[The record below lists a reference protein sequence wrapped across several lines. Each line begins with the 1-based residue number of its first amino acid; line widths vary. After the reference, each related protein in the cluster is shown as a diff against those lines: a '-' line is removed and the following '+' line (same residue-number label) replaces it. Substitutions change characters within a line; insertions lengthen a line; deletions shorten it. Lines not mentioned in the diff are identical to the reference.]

1 MADSI
6 FPSGSE
12 LQVNIGWVSGN
23 GRAILRLQQD
33 RNLVLYKDNQ
43 PAFQAPNAFG
53 NGSTAV
59 MQDDGNFVLYGLN
72 GEPVWASNTSG
83 FPGADLAVQDDGNVV
98 VYQNGNALWA
108 SNTGD

>member
-6 FPSGSE
+6 FPAGSE

-43 PAFQAPNAFG
+43 PAFQG
-53 NGSTAV
+53 
-59 MQDDGNFVLYGLN
+59 
-72 GEPVWASNTSG
+72 WA
-83 FPGADLAVQDDGNVV
+83 
-98 VYQNGNALWA
+98 
-108 SNTGD
+108 